1 MKKLKLSNNLLLKLQ
16 ELDFRLLGCISI
28 VAFIGFVMMYS
39 AAQGSIDPWASK
51 QLYHFVLGMT
61 ILFAV
66 SMSSIKIWYNFSYI
80 IYFVSLILLVLTEL
94 TGYTAMGATRW
105 FKLGPLKIQPAEIMK
120 IALVLALAR
129 YFHNTTSVNVK
140 KIRYIIAPL
149 LLVVVPAALILKQ
162 PDLGTAFI
170 LIAVGGMM
178 FFTAGVSYWK
188 FITVI
193 VSGVLSMPVIW
204 GLMYDYQKQRVLV
217 FLNPEQD
224 KLASGYNIIQSKI
237 AIGSGGVWGKGLL
250 QGSQSQLSFLPEHQ
264 TDFIFTMLSEELGF
278 IGAIF
283 IMIMYSMI
291 IFYSYKAVMQSNTQF
306 GSLMSVGIIS
316 IFFLHVF
323 INIAMIMGI
332 IPAVGVPLPLLTYGG
347 TIMISILFGFG
358 LIMCAKSR
366 SFK

>member
-1 MKKLKLSNNLLLKLQ
+1 
-16 ELDFRLLGCISI
+16 
-28 VAFIGFVMMYS
+28 
-39 AAQGSIDPWASK
+39 
-51 QLYHFVLGMT
+51 
-61 ILFAV
+61 
-66 SMSSIKIWYNFSYI
+66 
-80 IYFVSLILLVLTEL
+80 
-94 TGYTAMGATRW
+94 
-105 FKLGPLKIQPAEIMK
+105 
-120 IALVLALAR
+120 
-129 YFHNTTSVNVK
+129 
-140 KIRYIIAPL
+140 
-149 LLVVVPAALILKQ
+149 
-162 PDLGTAFI
+162 
-170 LIAVGGMM
+170 MM